1 MKLFCGASETAVRLS
16 RRPEDREPPD
26 DNSDSWREH
35 LESSSRD
42 GIENI
47 LVSAVR
53 NVAKQIIEHDSS
65 LVPEIVRILES
76 YEWLVFKRLAFYVL
90 KLHPTRELAVERLM
104 NRSNYEQRGLL
115 EDYIEV
121 AKGNLQFLDSKQQN
135 EILGWMD
142 EEPDAELIKKNSEE
156 WFGQVMSDD
165 DVRRHII
172 HRNLR
177 RLTPLKDVL
186 PEPWRVRY
194 DEWLAIVA
202 PQRDVPEQTPRVETT
217 WGLDSP
223 KTRQELAEMSIEDIV
238 SFLKEWERPED
249 TSDLRQPSPE
259 GL

>member
-1 MKLFCGASETAVRLS
+1 
-16 RRPEDREPPD
+16 
-26 DNSDSWREH
+26 
-35 LESSSRD
+35 
-42 GIENI
+42 
-47 LVSAVR
+47 
-53 NVAKQIIEHDSS
+53 
-65 LVPEIVRILES
+65 
-76 YEWLVFKRLAFYVL
+76 
-90 KLHPTRELAVERLM
+90 M